1 MDSFVSWLC
10 EQLTNSRNNNLAMR
24 AAVGALTILLRREEA
39 RLLFGQHG
47 GIGYLTK
54 LLKMQGAGANAQ
66 LLYELTFCL
75 WTLSFCE
82 EVKYNFL
89 EQGTIAVLCEQV
101 TAAPREKVVRV
112 SLATLRNLCEGEADV
127 YNTAIIGCG
136 LPKTLK
142 NMRERQ
148 WADPDVA
155 EDVEAV
161 YSALMNNFRELSTFE
176 RWAAEVNGKNLKFGL
191 VHSEKF
197 WRENAA
203 ELEANDFALL
213 KALIELLKSDE
224 SEVVS
229 VACYDLGEWVRFFPN
244 GKSIVKN
251 LGAKD
256 LVMAKIEDQDA
267 DVQRHA
273 LQCMSKIMVQQWEFM
288 R

>member
-10 EQLTNSRNNNLAMR
+10 EQLTSSRNNNLAMR

-142 NMRERQ
+142 NMR
-148 WADPDVA
+148 
-155 EDVEAV
+155 
-161 YSALMNNFRELSTFE
+161 
-176 RWAAEVNGKNLKFGL
+176 
-191 VHSEKF
+191 
-197 WRENAA
+197 
-203 ELEANDFALL
+203 
-213 KALIELLKSDE
+213 
-224 SEVVS
+224 
-229 VACYDLGEWVRFFPN
+229 
-244 GKSIVKN
+244 
-251 LGAKD
+251 
-256 LVMAKIEDQDA
+256 
-267 DVQRHA
+267 
-273 LQCMSKIMVQQWEFM
+273 
-288 R
+288 